1 MLRLKHAFRPLEGKF
16 NSLKYIYLG
25 FVLLLSIGTFAATDS
40 IKSIYKDGKFS
51 THYELSSKGSADLA
65 LTLADYLVNDF
76 HYAPGHL
83 FEWALKDLGLQNK
96 DNELIIV
103 FKSSKHDVQTGVTH
117 GVFDIV
123 VPGVTT
129 FSNIKVDAIVTRTK
143 FTSGVIK
150 VSAKIIYS
158 SLLLKNALC
167 TVLFIP
173 QKNDEIHFVTDMDL
187 EFGWF
192 FNLFITQKRYK
203 NIVEWRIK
211 KFSENMVNECE
222 LRQNKST
229 IRSSAT
235 KRTEP

>member
-1 MLRLKHAFRPLEGKF
+1 MLRPKRAYRLQAGKF

-25 FVLLLSIGTFAATDS
+25 LVLLLSAVTNAATDS
-40 IKSIYKDGKFS
+40 IKSTYKDGKFS
-51 THYELSSKGSADLA
+51 THYQLSAKGSADLA

-76 HYAPGHL
+76 HYAPSHL

-103 FKSSKHDVQTGVTH
+103 FKSSKHDVQTGITH

-129 FSNIKVDAIVTRTK
+129 FSNIKVDAVVTRTR
-143 FTSGVIK
+143 FTSGVVK
-150 VSAKIIYS
+150 VTANIIYS
-158 SLLLKNALC
+158 SLLLKNAMC

-211 KFSENMVNECE
+211 KFSENMAKECE
-222 LRQNKST
+222 LRHTKSV
-229 IRSSAT
+229 IRSNT
-235 KRTEP
+235 PKRTEP